1 MLGLGRA
8 LGETMAVTFVIGNA
22 NRMPTSLFS
31 PGTSIASTLAN
42 EFGEAA
48 EFHIAT
54 LFALAFLL
62 FAITFVVLAMA
73 KVLINRTEKAKG
85 V

>member
-1 MLGLGRA
+1 
-8 LGETMAVTFVIGNA
+8 
-22 NRMPTSLFS
+22 
-31 PGTSIASTLAN
+31 
-42 EFGEAA
+42 
-48 EFHIAT
+48 
-54 LFALAFLL
+54 LAFLL